1 MKTVDE
7 KKKFIE
13 LKAKG
18 LSLSKI
24 SNELNISK
32 PTLVKWSQEYNK
44 EIRNLLYLQFESI
57 ITECQLEQSARIES
71 MAKILRKAL
80 DELNSRSFAD
90 LNIKDL
96 ISIIEQTS
104 EKLRKELLPVQ
115 YILDETI
122 DSSSEWEEE
131 VFPQKTLSFP
141 Y

>member
-24 SNELNISK
+24 SEELNISK
-32 PTLVKWSQEYNK
+32 PTLVKWSQDYKK

-80 DELNSRSFAD
+80 DELNSRSFAA

-104 EKLRKELLPVQ
+104 EKLRKELLPLQ

-122 DSSSEWEEE
+122 DSRSEWGEE
-131 VFPQKTLSFP
+131 VFPSKTLPFP

>member
-13 LKAKG
+13 LKAQG

-24 SNELNISK
+24 SDELNISK
-32 PTLVKWSQEYNK
+32 PTLVKWSQEYKK
-44 EIRNLLYLQFESI
+44 EIKNLLYLQFESI
-57 ITECQLEQSARIES
+57 INECQLEQSARIES

-104 EKLRKELLPVQ
+104 EKLRKEFLPVQ

-122 DSSSEWEEE
+122 DSRSEWEEE
-131 VFPQKTLSFP
+131 VFPQKTLPFP

>member
-1 MKTVDE
+1 MKTIDE

-13 LKAKG
+13 MKAKG

-24 SNELNISK
+24 SEELNISK
-32 PTLVKWSQEYNK
+32 PTLVKWSQEYKK
-44 EIRNLLYLQFESI
+44 EIKNLLYLQFESI

-80 DELNSRSFAD
+80 DELSTRSFAD

-104 EKLRKELLPVQ
+104 EKLRKEFLPVQ
-115 YILDETI
+115 YTLDETI
-122 DSSSEWEEE
+122 DSRSDWEEE
-131 VFPQKTLSFP
+131 VFPQKTLPFP